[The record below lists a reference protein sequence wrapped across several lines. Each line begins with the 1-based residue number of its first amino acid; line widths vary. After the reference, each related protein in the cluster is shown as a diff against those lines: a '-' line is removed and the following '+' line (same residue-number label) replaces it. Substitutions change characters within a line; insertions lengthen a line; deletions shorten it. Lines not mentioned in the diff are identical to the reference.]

1 MDWQSSRYTDDAH
14 AKVRIKFPACEL
26 QARKHAHPSPRHST
40 HSFMP
45 SLRVCTSAPI
55 PSRTRAE
62 HTQRSEHRT
71 SLHPPSCEPSRHCTP
86 IPVHLQG
93 QPQCDSIEVH
103 SRSSSRP
110 TAMRF
115 DRGRTNWHFGADSGS
130 GKCATHY
137 SAIAS
142 PAIASPANA
151 SPAITQLPHAHKHW
165 SATLTPAPR
174 GGRARQTAHP
184 PPAWASAR
192 PHSPAGSGRR
202 RRRPP

>member
-1 MDWQSSRYTDDAH
+1 MFACTHGLAKQSVHGRRTRQSSHQVPRMRVASSQTRASQSSTLYPQLHAFPSRLHVCSDSLAH
-14 AKVRIKFPACEL
+14 ACGAHTTLGAQNKPPPTLVRTVAPL
-26 QARKHAHPSPRHST
+26 HS
-40 HSFMP
+40 
-45 SLRVCTSAPI
+45 
-55 PSRTRAE
+55 
-62 HTQRSEHRT
+62 
-71 SLHPPSCEPSRHCTP
+71 
-86 IPVHLQG
+86 
-93 QPQCDSIEVH
+93 H

-115 DRGRTNWHFGADSGS
+115 DRGRTNWHFGADSCS
-130 GKCATHY
+130 GKCATRY

-174 GGRARQTAHP
+174 GRRARQTAHP